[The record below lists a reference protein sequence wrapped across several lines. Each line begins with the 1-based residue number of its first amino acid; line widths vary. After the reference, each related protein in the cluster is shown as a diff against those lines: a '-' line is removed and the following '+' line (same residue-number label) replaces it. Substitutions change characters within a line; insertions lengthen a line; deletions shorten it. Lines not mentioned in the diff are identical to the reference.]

1 MMQGRCHIFRLLATC
16 AVFLAVACAQAQSFP
31 AKPIRILVPY
41 TPGTTSD
48 IVARTIGIRLTAV
61 FGQQVI
67 IENREGAAGTI
78 AANIAAHANPDGY
91 TMLLA
96 QSSFSVAP
104 YLFKQVPYDPSRDF
118 AAVTL
123 IALVPNVLVTSPSFR
138 PNSIKELIAL
148 AKAEPG
154 RLQYSHSGKGSPSH
168 LATEMLKSMAG
179 IDIVEIPYKSSAQ
192 ALTDAMIG
200 TVAFNY
206 PSMAAVLP
214 FIKAGKVKAL
224 AVSSAKRS
232 PATPDIPSVGESV
245 PGYDAAGY
253 YGFVVP
259 AGTPRDIVNKLQV
272 EIVKAVQDPDMKM
285 RLQQQGADIR
295 ADTPAAFEDFI
306 RRDAKKWA
314 QLIDNLNIPK
324 D

>member
-1 MMQGRCHIFRLLATC
+1 MRSRFIFMLHAALLLMA
-16 AVFLAVACAQAQSFP
+16 AGAQAQSFP
-31 AKPIRILVPY
+31 VKPIRILVPY

-48 IVARTIGIRLTAV
+48 IVARSIGIKLTAV

-78 AANIAAHANPDGY
+78 AASIAAHANPDGH
-91 TMLLA
+91 TLLLA

-104 YLFKQVPYDPSRDF
+104 YLFKQVPYDPTRDF
-118 AAVTL
+118 VAVTL
-123 IALVPNVLVTSPSFR
+123 IALVPNVLVTAPSFR
-138 PNSIKELIAL
+138 ANSMKELIAL

-154 RLQYSHSGKGSPSH
+154 RLQYAHSGKGSPSH
-168 LATEMLKSMAG
+168 LASEKLKSMAG
-179 IDIVEIPYKSSAQ
+179 VDIAEIPYKSSAQ

-232 PATPDIPSVGESV
+232 PATPDVPSMAETI

-259 AGTPRDIVNKLQV
+259 AGTPRDIVRKLQT
-272 EIVKAVQDPDMKM
+272 EIVKAVQDPEMTA
-285 RLQQQGADIR
+285 RLQQQGAEIR
-295 ADTPAAFEDFI
+295 ADTPAAFEEFI
-306 RRDAKKWA
+306 RRDAVKWA
-314 QLIDNLNIPK
+314 KLIDSLHIPK